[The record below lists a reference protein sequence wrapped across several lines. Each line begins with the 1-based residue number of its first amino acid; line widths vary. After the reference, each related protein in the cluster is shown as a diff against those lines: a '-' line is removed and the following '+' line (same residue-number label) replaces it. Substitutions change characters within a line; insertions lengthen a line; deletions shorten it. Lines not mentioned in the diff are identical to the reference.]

1 MKIGEIASVIAILLS
16 IRIAE
21 YTMKR
26 YRKHHPKKEKE
37 KRIRSKEK
45 EYIIVAS
52 DILKA
57 GLPCGC
63 FFVCVTIILIL
74 SQIYN
79 WEYFQQMDDGMAL
92 VIFLLAGTGLSLLG
106 IIPALYGYIW
116 KIEFDE
122 SGIIYRSALGV
133 TRRYRLEDITRYT
146 EKRHRQYK
154 FYQGNKRLFQYETD
168 AMGDVYDLPLLLRGR
183 GIPVKELIPSNKE
196 HCLVEPMAV
205 QKALPILWLII
216 SLIFIIILFVS
227 GDGKVWMYLVMGG
240 VLTGT
245 GYYTGSYLC
254 DKTEVKDKIY
264 RKEFLKKTRSVEFS
278 QITDVKEYK
287 SKTDKEYLIIKTKE
301 DKPLKIRKHN
311 ENINI
316 LIDRLNDE
324 RKHFANYGKKKYQ
337 NRNQKGV

>member
-45 EYIIVAS
+45 EYIIVAP

-57 GLPCGC
+57 GLPCAC
-63 FFVCVTIILIL
+63 FSGVVTVVFIL

-79 WEYFQQMDDGMAL
+79 WELFEQMDGLGML
-92 VIFLLAGTGLSLLG
+92 ICLFIFSAFALLG
-106 IIPALYGYIW
+106 IVLAAYGYIW

-168 AMGDVYDLPLLLRGR
+168 AMGAVYDLPLLLRGR